1 MTMPPRKKPAPIT
14 RLFGLHPDDFRAK
27 KRRQAKEPMF
37 EGENHGVVWVPGSGF
52 ERTNFMGPGTN
63 ILARIKRGDKG
74 KTPIDQIS
82 KLHDI
87 DYSLAGMANSDAEQ
101 ERLAREADNRMIK
114 NGWNSYKQGKENL
127 FNLAEGAGLIKAK
140 NLLEDWGI
148 LDKRKFL
155 SKRTFDYG
163 VGASTRDASEYEIL
177 LRARSELVCGGGATG
192 DGGECSKTTTEI
204 SDNL

>member
-1 MTMPPRKKPAPIT
+1 
-14 RLFGLHPDDFRAK
+14 
-27 KRRQAKEPMF
+27 MF

-52 ERTNFMGPGTN
+52 ERTNYMGPGTN

-82 KLHDI
+82 QLHDI
-87 DYSLAGMANSDAEQ
+87 DYSLAGMANSDTEQ
-101 ERLAREADNRMIK
+101 EKLAREADNRMIK

-127 FNLAEGAGLIKAK
+127 FNLVEGAGLIKAK

-155 SKRTFDYG
+155 SKRAFDYG
-163 VGASTRDASEYEIL
+163 VEASTRDASEYEIL
-177 LRARSELVCGGGATG
+177 LRARSELVCGGGVTG